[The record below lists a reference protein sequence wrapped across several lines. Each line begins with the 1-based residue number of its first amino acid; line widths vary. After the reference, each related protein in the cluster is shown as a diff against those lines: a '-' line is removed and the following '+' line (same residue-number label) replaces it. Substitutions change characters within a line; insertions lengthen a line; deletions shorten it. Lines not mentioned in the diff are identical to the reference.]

1 MQNEFLQIPLD
12 SIEPGLILSIY
23 PEGNAEF
30 RQIDILEAEE
40 FSESQ
45 YQILEGNSYEY
56 HFNKEGFQLV
66 ASIFGIVIPSK
77 RHSSSGRIVPNIYVG
92 TITLD
97 ILNTAEN
104 IVVSNLELEVLATKF
119 DQKLDKSYRQNYR
132 FMLEDITD
140 KCTELLMQ
148 INSPVHQ
155 TFEIDFNSNHN
166 TVYQRF
172 CFVQSILNN
181 SDFVEAIHKVI
192 SNPKTNWNEE
202 NEITDIRKIR
212 RFSNDNLRQIIS
224 GTNRVG
230 LPESHQLRKSNILSV
245 PLKITNYRKIENL
258 DTPENR
264 FIKYVLETFKKFCEE
279 CLDIFS
285 FKQLSKPI
293 QEAEHL
299 IHNLESQLNHPFFQN
314 INPPK
319 SLKLNSPVL
328 QKRSGYREILN
339 RWLQFDLASKLI
351 WKGGEDVYNAGKK
364 DIASLYEYWLFFTL
378 YDLVKEKF
386 NIISVNFDEQAYNHL
401 IVPTN
406 DGLNVMVKAGKH
418 TALEGIFTKR
428 NRDLKIKF
436 SYNRTFKGGI
446 NYDEAKS
453 GSWTAPLRPDYTLT
467 VWSNSFTE
475 EQAEANESIVH
486 IHFDAKY
493 KITNF
498 YQTVHPNLQD
508 AELEEKLNEEE
519 LDERKG
525 TYKNVDLLKMHAY
538 KDAIRR
544 SGGAYILYPGAKEK
558 PFRGF
563 HEIIP
568 GLGAFSVNPS
578 TNKSEINELSK
589 FIDSIID
596 HLLDRTSQRE
606 QLSDETF
613 KIFKE
618 PKSDDNF
625 LHESIP
631 EYLNHEKLNP
641 NEAFVMVGFYKS
653 KEQLDWILKNNLYN
667 FRTGTDKGSLNLSHE
682 NVNAKYLIL
691 HGSNELITNKIFQL
705 KTSGPK
711 ILSQNDLIKKN
722 YPKPTGELYLVY
734 EIDKEVSE
742 DFQNL
747 AIDIRKLSKF
757 ESHRNSPKPFS
768 VSLTEILKAKVLL
781 IEKFD

>member
-1 MQNEFLQIPLD
+1 MYKEFLQIPLD
-12 SIEPGLILSIY
+12 NLESGLLLTIY
-23 PEGNAEF
+23 PEGNSVF
-30 RQIDILEAEE
+30 REIDLLEAEE

-45 YQILEGNSYEY
+45 FQLLEGNTYEY
-56 HFNKEGFQLV
+56 SFNKDNYQLQT
-66 ASIFGIVIPSK
+66 SISGIVISSK
-77 RHSSSGRIVPNIYVG
+77 RHSYSGRIVPNIYVG
-92 TITLD
+92 TLTLD
-97 ILNTAEN
+97 ILNIAEN
-104 IVVSNLELEVLATKF
+104 SAISKLDIEVLATKF
-119 DQKLDKSYRQNYR
+119 NQKLDKSYRENYR

-172 CFVQSILNN
+172 CFIQSIINN
-181 SDFVEAIHKVI
+181 SDFNEAVQKII
-192 SNPKTNWNEE
+192 SNPKTNWEE
-202 NEITDIRKIR
+202 ETEITDIRKIR
-212 RFSNDNLRQIIS
+212 RVSNYALRQIIS
-224 GTNRVG
+224 GTNRVL
-230 LPESHQLRKSNILSV
+230 LPKNHELQNSNINSV
-245 PLKITNYRKIENL
+245 PLKINGYRKIENL

-264 FIKYVLETFKKFCEE
+264 FIKYVLEVFKKFCEE
-279 CLDIFS
+279 CLAVFYL
-285 FKQLSKPI
+285 KQISKPI
-293 QEAEHL
+293 QEAKHL
-299 IHNLESQLNHPFFQN
+299 IHNLESQLNHSFFQN
-314 INPPK
+314 IIAPT
-319 SLKLNSPVL
+319 SLILNSPVL

-351 WKGGEDVYNAGKK
+351 WKGGDDVYNAGKK

-378 YDLVKEKF
+378 YDLVKDKF
-386 NIISVNFDEQAYNHL
+386 NIQSVDFDEQAYNHL
-401 IVPTN
+401 IVPTS
-406 DGLNVMVKAGKH
+406 DGLNVMVKSGKH
-418 TALEGIFTKR
+418 TALEGVYTKR
-428 NRDLKIKF
+428 NRNLKIKF
-436 SYNRTFKGGI
+436 SYNRTFKGG
-446 NYDEAKS
+446 NHYSEAKS
-453 GSWTAPLRPDYTLT
+453 GSWTAPLRPDYTLSI
-467 VWSNSFTE
+467 WSNAFTE

-498 YQTVHPNLQD
+498 YQTVHPNLD
-508 AELEEKLNEEE
+508 GLELEQTLNQEEIE
-519 LDERKG
+519 ERKG

-589 FIDSIID
+589 FIDLIID

-606 QLSDETF
+606 QLSDETY

-618 PKSDDNF
+618 PKSDDNV

-631 EYLNHEKLNP
+631 EYINSEKLNP
-641 NEAFVMVGFYKS
+641 TETFVLVGFYKS

-667 FRTGTDKGSLNLSHE
+667 FRTGTDKGSLPLSNE

-691 HGSNELITNKIFQL
+691 HSSDELITNKIFQL

-711 ILSQNDLIKKN
+711 ILSQNNLVKKD
-722 YPKPTGELYLVY
+722 YPNPSGELYLVY
-734 EIDKEVSE
+734 EIENDASE
-742 DFQNL
+742 DFQNIL
-747 AIDIRKLSKF
+747 IDIRNLSKF
-757 ESHRNSPKPFS
+757 ETHRNSAKPFS
-768 VSLTEILKAKVLL
+768 VTLTEILKAKIVEL
-781 IEKFD
+781 

>member
-1 MQNEFLQIPLD
+1 MQKECLQISLNTL
-12 SIEPGLILSIY
+12 EQGLILTIY
-23 PEGNAEF
+23 PEGNAEL
-30 RQIDILEAEE
+30 REIDIIEAQE
-40 FSESQ
+40 FTESQ
-45 YQILEGNSYEY
+45 FQILEGNTYEY
-56 HFNKEGFQLV
+56 HFNQDNYQLS
-66 ASIFGIVIPSK
+66 ASVSGIVIPSK

-92 TITLD
+92 TLTLD
-97 ILNTAEN
+97 ITNTSEN
-104 IVVSNLELEVLATKF
+104 RTVSKLDLEVLATKF
-119 DQKLDKSYRQNYR
+119 NQQLDKSYRENYR

-148 INSPVHQ
+148 INSPVYQ

-181 SDFVEAIHKVI
+181 SDFTEAVQKVI
-192 SNPKTNWNEE
+192 SNPKTNWEEE
-202 NEITDIRKIR
+202 NEISDIRKIR
-212 RFSNDNLRQIIS
+212 RITNYAVHQIIS
-224 GTNRVG
+224 GTNRVD
-230 LPESHQLRKSNILSV
+230 LPENHSLRNSNINSV
-245 PLKITNYRKIENL
+245 PLKINGYRKIENV

-264 FIKYVLETFKKFCEE
+264 FIKHVLAVFKKFCEE
-279 CLDIFS
+279 CLAIFS
-285 FKQLSKPI
+285 LKHLSKPI
-293 QEAEHL
+293 QEAELL
-299 IHNLESQLNHPFFQN
+299 IDNLENQLNHPFFQN
-314 INPPK
+314 INPPS

-386 NIISVNFDEQAYNHL
+386 NIQSVNFDEEAYNHL
-401 IVPTN
+401 IVPTS
-406 DGLNVMVKAGKH
+406 DGLNVMVKSGKH
-418 TALEGIFTKR
+418 TALEGVYTKR

-446 NYDEAKS
+446 EYSNAKS
-453 GSWTAPLRPDYTLT
+453 GSWTAPLRPDYTLSI
-467 VWSNSFTE
+467 WSNAFTE
-475 EQAEANESIVH
+475 QQAEANESIVH

-498 YQTVHPNLQD
+498 YQTVHPNLD
-508 AELEEKLNEEE
+508 GLELEETLNQEE
-519 LDERKG
+519 LEERKG

-618 PKSDDNF
+618 PKSDDNV
-625 LHESIP
+625 LHDYIP
-631 EYLNHEKLNP
+631 EYVNSEKLNP
-641 NEAFVMVGFYKS
+641 NDTFVLVGFYKS
-653 KEQLDWILKNNLYN
+653 KEQLDWILKTNLYN
-667 FRTGTDKGSLNLSHE
+667 FRTGTDKGSLSLSKE
-682 NVNAKYLIL
+682 NINAKYLIL
-691 HGSNELITNKIFQL
+691 HGRDELITNRIFQL
-705 KTSGPK
+705 NSTGPK
-711 ILSQNDLIKKN
+711 ILSQNDLLRKG
-722 YPKPTGELYLVY
+722 YPNPKGELYLVY
-734 EIDKEVSE
+734 NIEREVSA
-742 DFQNL
+742 DFSNVS
-747 AIDIRKLSKF
+747 IDIRKLPNF
-757 ESHRNSPKPFS
+757 ESNRNSAKPIS
-768 VSLTEILKAKVLL
+768 VTLTEILKAKN
-781 IEKFD
+781 IEI

>member
-1 MQNEFLQIPLD
+1 L
-12 SIEPGLILSIY
+12 
-23 PEGNAEF
+23 
-30 RQIDILEAEE
+30 
-40 FSESQ
+40 
-45 YQILEGNSYEY
+45 
-56 HFNKEGFQLV
+56 
-66 ASIFGIVIPSK
+66 
-77 RHSSSGRIVPNIYVG
+77 
-92 TITLD
+92 TLD
-97 ILNTAEN
+97 ILNTLEN
-104 IVVSNLELEVLATKF
+104 KVISKIEIEVLATKF
-119 DQKLDKSYRQNYR
+119 NQELDKSYRENYR

-155 TFEIDFNSNHN
+155 TFEIDFNSDQN

-181 SDFVEAIHKVI
+181 SDFTEAVQKVI
-192 SNPKTNWNEE
+192 SNPKTSWDEE
-202 NEITDIRKIR
+202 SEISDSRKIR
-212 RFSNDNLRQIIS
+212 KVSNQILRQIIS
-224 GTNRVG
+224 GTNRVS
-230 LPESHQLRKSNILSV
+230 LPENHTLHNSNINSV
-245 PLKITNYRKIENL
+245 PLKINGFRKIENE

-264 FIKYVLETFKKFCEE
+264 FIKYVLEGFKKFCEE
-279 CLDIFS
+279 CLASFS
-285 FKQLSKPI
+285 LKQLSKPI
-293 QEAEHL
+293 QEANHL
-299 IHNLESQLNHPFFQN
+299 IDNLENQLNHPFFQN
-314 INPPK
+314 INPPT

-386 NIISVNFDEQAYNHL
+386 NIQTVNFEEQPYNHL
-401 IVPTN
+401 IVPTS
-406 DGLNVMVKAGKH
+406 DGLNVMVKSGKH
-418 TALEGIFTKR
+418 TALEGVYTKR
-428 NRDLKIKF
+428 NRDLKVKF
-436 SYNRTFKGGI
+436 SYNRTFKGGN
-446 NYDEAKS
+446 NYGDLKS
-453 GSWTAPLRPDYTLT
+453 GSWTAPLRPDYTLSI
-467 VWSNSFTE
+467 WSNVFME

-498 YQTVHPNLQD
+498 YQTVHPNLD
-508 AELEEKLNEEE
+508 GLELEQTLNQEE

-578 TNKSEINELSK
+578 NNKFEINELSK

-606 QLSDETF
+606 QLSNETY

-618 PKSDDNF
+618 PKSDEDV

-631 EYLNHEKLNP
+631 ELYNTEKLNP
-641 NEAFVMVGFYKS
+641 NETYVIIGYYKS
-653 KEQLDWILKNNLYN
+653 KEQLDWILKNKLYN
-667 FRTGTDKGSLNLSHE
+667 FRTGTDKGSLPLTNE
-682 NVNAKYLIL
+682 NINAKYLVL
-691 HGSNELITNKIFQL
+691 HGKNELITTKIFQF
-705 KTSGPK
+705 KSIGPK
-711 ILSQNDLIKKN
+711 ILSQNDLIKK
-722 YPKPTGELYLVY
+722 
-734 EIDKEVSE
+734 
-742 DFQNL
+742 
-747 AIDIRKLSKF
+747 DIL
-757 ESHRNSPKPFS
+757 
-768 VSLTEILKAKVLL
+768 ILPV
-781 IEKFD
+781 IYI

>member
-1 MQNEFLQIPLD
+1 MQKDCLQISLD
-12 SIEPGLILSIY
+12 TIESGLILTIY
-23 PEGNAEF
+23 PEGSSELREIDVFEAQEF
-30 RQIDILEAEE
+30 A
-40 FSESQ
+40 ESQ

-56 HFNKEGFQLV
+56 SFNKDNFQLE
-66 ASIFGIVIPSK
+66 ASISGIVIPSK

-92 TITLD
+92 TLSLD
-97 ILNTAEN
+97 IINTFEN
-104 IVVSNLELEVLATKF
+104 NTVSKLDIEVLATKF
-119 DQKLDKSYRQNYR
+119 NQQLDKSYRENYR
-132 FMLEDITD
+132 FMLEDITE

-155 TFEIDFNSNHN
+155 TFEIDFNSNQN

-181 SDFVEAIHKVI
+181 SDFAEAVQKVI
-192 SNPKTNWNEE
+192 SNPKTSWDEE
-202 NEITDIRKIR
+202 NEISDIRKIKR
-212 RFSNDNLRQIIS
+212 ISNYAIRQIVS
-224 GTNRVG
+224 GTNRVP
-230 LPESHQLRKSNILSV
+230 LPENHSLRKSNINSV
-245 PLKITNYRKIENL
+245 PLKINSHRKIENV

-264 FIKYVLETFKKFCEE
+264 FIKHVLEVFKKFCEE
-279 CLDIFS
+279 CLAVFS
-285 FKQLSKPI
+285 LKQLAKPI
-293 QEAEHL
+293 QEAEQL

-314 INPPK
+314 INHPT

-378 YDLVKEKF
+378 YDLIKEKF
-386 NIISVNFDEQAYNHL
+386 NIQSVHYDEKAYNHL
-401 IVPTN
+401 IVPTS
-406 DGLNVMVKAGKH
+406 DGLNVMVKSGKH
-418 TALEGIFTKR
+418 TALEGVYTKR

-436 SYNRTFKGGI
+436 SYNRTFKGGVEY
-446 NYDEAKS
+446 NDAKS
-453 GSWTAPLRPDYTLT
+453 GSWTAPLRPDYTLSI
-467 VWSNSFTE
+467 WSNAFTE
-475 EQAEANESIVH
+475 QQAEANESIVH

-498 YQTVHPNLQD
+498 YQTVHSNLD
-508 AELEEKLNEEE
+508 GLELEQTLNQEE

-606 QLSDETF
+606 QLSDETY

-618 PKSDDNF
+618 PKSDDNV

-631 EYLNHEKLNP
+631 EYVGSEKLNP
-641 NEAFVMVGFYKS
+641 NETFVMVGFYKS
-653 KEQLDWILKNNLYN
+653 KEQLDWILEKNLYN
-667 FRTGTDKGSLNLSHE
+667 FRTGTDKGSLPLSNE

-691 HGSNELITNKIFQL
+691 HGKDELITDRIFQL
-705 KTSGPK
+705 KTIGPK
-711 ILSQNDLIKKN
+711 ILSQNDLIRKH
-722 YPKPTGELYLVY
+722 YPNPTGELYLVY
-734 EIDKEVSE
+734 EIEQEASN
-742 DFQNL
+742 DFQNIS
-747 AIDIRKLSKF
+747 IDIRKLAKF
-757 ESHRNSPKPFS
+757 ESHRNSAKPFS
-768 VSLTEILKAKVLL
+768 TTLTEILKAKFY
-781 IEKFD
+781 EHK

>member
-1 MQNEFLQIPLD
+1 MQKEYLQILLD
-12 SIEPGLILSIY
+12 AIESGLMLTIY

-30 RQIDILEAEE
+30 REIDTLEAEE

-45 YQILEGNSYEY
+45 YQILEGNCYEY
-56 HFNKEGFQLV
+56 SFNKDYYQLE
-66 ASIFGIVIPSK
+66 ASISGVVIPSK

-92 TITLD
+92 TLTLD
-97 ILNTAEN
+97 ILNIIEN
-104 IVVSNLELEVLATKF
+104 ATVSKLDLEVLATKF
-119 DQKLDKSYRQNYR
+119 NQELDKSYRENYR

-148 INSPVHQ
+148 INSPVRQ
-155 TFEIDFNSNHN
+155 TFEIDFESNFS
-166 TVYQRF
+166 TIYQRF

-181 SDFVEAIHKVI
+181 SDFAEAVQKVI

-202 NEITDIRKIR
+202 TEVIDIRKIR
-212 RFSNDNLRQIIS
+212 RVSNYALCQIIS
-224 GTNRVG
+224 GTNRVS
-230 LPESHQLRKSNILSV
+230 LPESHYLQNLNINSV
-245 PLKITNYRKIENL
+245 PLKINSFRKIENV

-264 FIKYVLETFKKFCEE
+264 FIKHVLEVFKKFCED
-279 CLDIFS
+279 CLIVFS
-285 FKQLSKPI
+285 LKKIPKPI
-293 QEAEHL
+293 QEAQHL
-299 IHNLESQLNHPFFQN
+299 IESLERQLNHPFFQN
-314 INPPK
+314 ISAPT

-339 RWLQFDLASKLI
+339 RWFQFDLASKLI

-378 YDLVKEKF
+378 YDLIKEKF
-386 NIISVNFDEQAYNHL
+386 NIESVHFDEQAYKHL
-401 IVPTN
+401 IVATN
-406 DGLNVMVKAGKH
+406 DGLNVMVKSGKH
-418 TALEGIFTKR
+418 TALEGIYTKR
-428 NRDLKIKF
+428 NRDLKVKF
-436 SYNRTFKGGI
+436 SYSRTFKGGI
-446 NYDEAKS
+446 DYSDSQS
-453 GSWTAPLRPDYTLT
+453 GSWTAPLRPDYTLS
-467 VWSNSFTE
+467 VWSNNFTE
-475 EQAEANESIVH
+475 KQAEANESIVH

-498 YQTVHPNLQD
+498 YQTVHPNLD
-508 AELEEKLNEEE
+508 GLELEEKLNLEE

-578 TNKSEINELSK
+578 NNKSEITELSK

-606 QLSDETF
+606 KLSDETY

-618 PKSDDNF
+618 PKSDNDV
-625 LHESIP
+625 LHEPMP
-631 EYLNHEKLNP
+631 EYVGVEKMNP
-641 NEAFVMVGFYKS
+641 DETYVIIGYYKS
-653 KEQLDWILKNNLYN
+653 KEQLDWILKNKLYN
-667 FRTGTDKGSLNLSHE
+667 FRTGTDKGSLFLSNE

-691 HGSNELITNKIFQL
+691 HGSDELITNKIYQL
-705 KTSGPK
+705 KDSGPK
-711 ILSQNDLIKKN
+711 ILSQNNLVKKN
-722 YPKPTGELYLVY
+722 YPNPSGELYLVY
-734 EIDKEVSE
+734 EIENEVSIE
-742 DFQNL
+742 FNNIV
-747 AIDIRKLSKF
+747 IDVRKLSKYEGFRNSAKPLSVTLAEIFKAKFF
-757 ESHRNSPKPFS
+757 ES
-768 VSLTEILKAKVLL
+768 
-781 IEKFD
+781 

>member
-1 MQNEFLQIPLD
+1 MQKDFLQIPLD
-12 SIEPGLILSIY
+12 TIESGLVLTIY

-30 RQIDILEAEE
+30 REIDILEAEE
-40 FSESQ
+40 FAESQ
-45 YQILEGNSYEY
+45 FQILEGNSYEY
-56 HFNKEGFQLV
+56 HFNKDNYQLA
-66 ASIFGIVIPSK
+66 ASISGIVIPSK
-77 RHSSSGRIVPNIYVG
+77 HHSSSGRIVPNIYVG
-92 TITLD
+92 TLTLD
-97 ILNTAEN
+97 VLNTIEN
-104 IVVSNLELEVLATKF
+104 TSISKLEIEVLATKF
-119 DQKLDKSYRQNYR
+119 NQKVDKSYRENYR

-181 SDFVEAIHKVI
+181 SDFAEAVQKVI
-192 SNPKTNWNEE
+192 SNPKTNWDEE
-202 NEITDIRKIR
+202 DEISDIRKIR
-212 RFSNDNLRQIIS
+212 RISNHTLRQIIS
-224 GTNRVG
+224 STNRVG
-230 LPESHQLRKSNILSV
+230 LPENHSLRNSNINSV
-245 PLKITNYRKIENL
+245 PLKIKSYRKIENV
-258 DTPENR
+258 DTAENR
-264 FIKYVLETFKKFCEE
+264 FIKHVLEVFKKFCEE
-279 CLDIFS
+279 CLAVFS
-285 FKQLSKPI
+285 LKQLSKPI
-293 QEAEHL
+293 QEAEYL
-299 IHNLESQLNHPFFQN
+299 IHHLESQLNHPFFQN
-314 INPPK
+314 INPPT

-328 QKRSGYREILN
+328 QKRSGYREILS

-386 NIISVNFDEQAYNHL
+386 NIESVNFDEQAYKHL
-401 IVPTN
+401 IVPTD
-406 DGLNVMVKAGKH
+406 DGLNVMVKSGKH
-418 TALEGIFTKR
+418 TALEGIYTKR

-436 SYNRTFKGGI
+436 SYNRTFKGGNI
-446 NYDEAKS
+446 YSNAKS
-453 GSWTAPLRPDYTLT
+453 GSWTAPLRPDYTLSI
-467 VWSNSFTE
+467 WSNAFTE
-475 EQAEANESIVH
+475 DEAEANESIVH

-498 YQTVHPNLQD
+498 YQTVHPNLD
-508 AELEEKLNEEE
+508 GLELEETLNQED

-606 QLSDETF
+606 QLSNETYN
-613 KIFKE
+613 IFKE
-618 PKSDDNF
+618 PKSDDNV

-631 EYLNHEKLNP
+631 EFINSDKLNP
-641 NEAFVMVGFYKS
+641 NETFVIVGFYKS
-653 KEQLDWILKNNLYN
+653 KEQLEWILKNKCYN
-667 FRTGTDKGSLNLSHE
+667 FRTGTDKGSLPLSNE

-691 HGSNELITNKIFQL
+691 HTSGELITNKIYQL
-705 KTSGPK
+705 KPYGPK
-711 ILSQNDLIKKN
+711 ILSKNDLIKKGYSN
-722 YPKPTGELYLVY
+722 PSGELYLVY
-734 EIDKEVSE
+734 DIEKEVSK
-742 DFQNL
+742 DFQNVS
-747 AIDIRKLSKF
+747 IDIRNLSKF
-757 ESHRNSPKPFS
+757 ESNRNSAKPFS
-768 VSLTEILKAKVLL
+768 ATLTEVLKAKL
-781 IEKFD
+781 

>member
-1 MQNEFLQIPLD
+1 MQSESLQISLD
-12 SIEPGLILSIY
+12 SLESGLTLTIY
-23 PEGNAEF
+23 PEGKAEF
-30 RQIDILEAEE
+30 REIDALEAEQ
-40 FSESQ
+40 FFESRF
-45 YQILEGNSYEY
+45 QILEGNSYEY
-56 HFNKEGFQLV
+56 HFNKENYQLS
-66 ASIFGIVIPSK
+66 ASISGIVIPSK

-92 TITLD
+92 TLNLD

-104 IVVSNLELEVLATKF
+104 IEVSRLDIEVLATKF
-119 DQKLDKSYRQNYR
+119 NQKLDKSYRENYR

-148 INSPVHQ
+148 INSPIHQ
-155 TFEIDFNSNHN
+155 TFEIDFDSNQN

-181 SDFVEAIHKVI
+181 SDFAEAVQKVI

-202 NEITDIRKIR
+202 NEIFDIRKIR
-212 RFSNDNLRQIIS
+212 RVSNHSLRQIIS

-230 LPESHQLRKSNILSV
+230 LPQNHLLRKSNINSV
-245 PLKITNYRKIENL
+245 PLKINGFRKIENL

-264 FIKYVLETFKKFCEE
+264 FIKHVLEIFKKFCEE
-279 CLDIFS
+279 CLTVFS
-285 FKQLSKPI
+285 SKQLAKPI
-293 QEAEHL
+293 QEAENL

-314 INPPK
+314 INPPI

-328 QKRSGYREILN
+328 QKRSGYREILS

-378 YDLVKEKF
+378 YDLIKEKF
-386 NIISVNFDEQAYNHL
+386 NIQSINFDEQAYKHL

-406 DGLNVMVKAGKH
+406 DGLNVMVKSGKH
-418 TALEGIFTKR
+418 TALEGIYTKR

-436 SYNRTFKGGI
+436 SYNRTFKGGS
-446 NYDEAKS
+446 NYSDSES
-453 GSWTAPLRPDYTLT
+453 GSWTAPLRPDYTLS
-467 VWSNSFTE
+467 VWSNAFTE
-475 EQAEANESIVH
+475 KQAEANESIVH

-498 YQTVHPNLQD
+498 YQTVHPNLD
-508 AELEEKLNEEE
+508 GLELEQTLNQEE

-589 FIDSIID
+589 FIDAIID
-596 HLLDRTSQRE
+596 HLLDRASQRE
-606 QLSDETF
+606 QLSDETY

-618 PKSDDNF
+618 SKSDDDV

-631 EYLNHEKLNP
+631 EYVDAEKLNP
-641 NEAFVMVGFYKS
+641 NETFVIVGFYKS
-653 KEQLDWILKNNLYN
+653 KEQLDWILNNNLYN
-667 FRTGTDKGSLNLSHE
+667 FRTGTDKGSLPLTNE

-691 HGSNELITNKIFQL
+691 HGSDELITNKIYQL
-705 KTSGPK
+705 KSSGPK
-711 ILSQNDLIKKN
+711 IFSKNNLIAKD
-722 YPKPTGELYLVY
+722 YPNPSGELYLVY

-742 DFQNL
+742 DFQNVS
-747 AIDIRKLSKF
+747 IDIRKLAKF
-757 ESHRNSPKPFS
+757 ESRRSSAKPIS
-768 VSLTEILKAKVLL
+768 VTLTEVLKAKF
-781 IEKFD
+781 IEL

>member
-1 MQNEFLQIPLD
+1 MRKDILQIPFD
-12 SIEPGLILSIY
+12 TIESGLVLTIY

-30 RQIDILEAEE
+30 REINISEAKE

-45 YQILEGNSYEY
+45 FQILEGNCYEY
-56 HFNKEGFQLV
+56 HFNKDNFQLS
-66 ASIFGIVIPSK
+66 ASISGIVIPSK

-92 TITLD
+92 TLTLD
-97 ILNTAEN
+97 ILNIDEN
-104 IVVSNLELEVLATKF
+104 KAISKLEIEVLATKF
-119 DQKLDKSYRQNYR
+119 NQQLDKSYRENYR

-155 TFEIDFNSNHN
+155 TFEIDFNSNQN
-166 TVYQRF
+166 TIYQRF

-181 SDFVEAIHKVI
+181 SDFTEAVQKVI
-192 SNPKTNWNEE
+192 GNPKTNWEVE
-202 NEITDIRKIR
+202 NEISDIRKIR
-212 RFSNDNLRQIIS
+212 RITNYAVRQIIS
-224 GTNRVG
+224 GTNRVD
-230 LPESHQLRKSNILSV
+230 LPENHSLRNSNIHSV
-245 PLKITNYRKIENL
+245 PLKINGYRKIENV

-264 FIKYVLETFKKFCEE
+264 FIKHVLEVFKKFCEE
-279 CLDIFS
+279 CLAVFS
-285 FKQLSKPI
+285 LKQLSKPI
-293 QEAEHL
+293 QEAEQL
-299 IHNLESQLNHPFFQN
+299 IHNLESLLNHPFFQN
-314 INPPK
+314 INAPT

-328 QKRSGYREILN
+328 QKRSGYREILS

-364 DIASLYEYWLFFTL
+364 DIASLYEYWIFFTL
-378 YDLVKEKF
+378 YDLIKEKF
-386 NIISVNFDEQAYNHL
+386 NIVSVNFDEQAYKHL
-401 IVPTN
+401 IVPTS
-406 DGLNVMVKAGKH
+406 DGLNVMVKSGKH
-418 TALEGIFTKR
+418 TALEGIYTKR

-436 SYNRTFKGGI
+436 SYNRTFKGGNI
-446 NYDEAKS
+446 YANAKS
-453 GSWTAPLRPDYTLT
+453 GSWTAPLRPDYTLS
-467 VWSNSFTE
+467 VWSNTFTE
-475 EQAEANESIVH
+475 EQSEANESIVH

-498 YQTVHPNLQD
+498 YQSVHPNLEGL
-508 AELEEKLNEEE
+508 ELEKVLNEED

-618 PKSDDNF
+618 PKSDDNV

-631 EYLNHEKLNP
+631 EFINSEKLHP
-641 NEAFVMVGFYKS
+641 SETFVIVGFYKS
-653 KEQLDWILKNNLYN
+653 QDQLNWILKNNLYN
-667 FRTGTDKGSLNLSHE
+667 FRTGIDKGSLSLSNE
-682 NVNAKYLIL
+682 NINAKYLIL
-691 HGSNELITNKIFQL
+691 HGKDELITNRIFQL
-705 KTSGPK
+705 KTTGPK
-711 ILSQNDLIKKN
+711 ILSQNNLIKKG
-722 YPKPTGELYLVY
+722 YPNPKGELYLVY
-734 EIDKEVSE
+734 EIENEVSD
-742 DFQNL
+742 DFQNIS
-747 AIDIRKLSKF
+747 IDVRNLSKF
-757 ESHRNSPKPFS
+757 ESHRNSAKPFTA
-768 VSLTEILKAKVLL
+768 SLTEILKAKI
-781 IEKFD
+781 IEL

>member
-1 MQNEFLQIPLD
+1 MRKDILQIPFD
-12 SIEPGLILSIY
+12 TIESGLVLTIY

-30 RQIDILEAEE
+30 REIDISEAKE

-45 YQILEGNSYEY
+45 YQILEGNCYEY
-56 HFNKEGFQLV
+56 HFNKDNFQLS
-66 ASIFGIVIPSK
+66 ASISGIVIPSK

-92 TITLD
+92 TLTLD
-97 ILNTAEN
+97 ILNIAEN
-104 IVVSNLELEVLATKF
+104 KAISKLEIEVLATKF
-119 DQKLDKSYRQNYR
+119 NQQLDKSYRENYR

-155 TFEIDFNSNHN
+155 TFEIDFNSNQN
-166 TVYQRF
+166 TIYQRF

-181 SDFVEAIHKVI
+181 SDFTEAVQKVI
-192 SNPKTNWNEE
+192 GNPKTNWEVE
-202 NEITDIRKIR
+202 NEISDIRKIR
-212 RFSNDNLRQIIS
+212 RITNYAVRQIIS
-224 GTNRVG
+224 GTNRVD
-230 LPESHQLRKSNILSV
+230 LPENHSLRNSNIHSV
-245 PLKITNYRKIENL
+245 PLKINGYRKIENV

-264 FIKYVLETFKKFCEE
+264 FIKHVLEVFKKFCEE
-279 CLDIFS
+279 CLAVFS
-285 FKQLSKPI
+285 LKQLSKPI
-293 QEAEHL
+293 QEAEQL
-299 IHNLESQLNHPFFQN
+299 IHNLESLLNHPFFQN
-314 INPPK
+314 INAPT

-328 QKRSGYREILN
+328 QKRSGYREILS

-364 DIASLYEYWLFFTL
+364 DIASLYEYWIFFTL
-378 YDLVKEKF
+378 YDLIKEKF
-386 NIISVNFDEQAYNHL
+386 NIVSVNFDEQAYKHL
-401 IVPTN
+401 IVPTS
-406 DGLNVMVKAGKH
+406 DGLNVMVKSGKH
-418 TALEGIFTKR
+418 TALEGIYTKR

-436 SYNRTFKGGI
+436 SYNRTFKGGNI
-446 NYDEAKS
+446 YANAKS
-453 GSWTAPLRPDYTLT
+453 GSWTAPLRPDYTLS
-467 VWSNSFTE
+467 VWSNTFTE
-475 EQAEANESIVH
+475 EQSEANESIVH

-498 YQTVHPNLQD
+498 YQSVHPNLEGL
-508 AELEEKLNEEE
+508 ELEKVLNEED

-618 PKSDDNF
+618 PKSDDNV

-631 EYLNHEKLNP
+631 EFINSEKLHP
-641 NEAFVMVGFYKS
+641 SETFVIVGFYKS
-653 KEQLDWILKNNLYN
+653 QDQLNWILKNNLYN
-667 FRTGTDKGSLNLSHE
+667 FRTGIDKGSLSLSNE
-682 NVNAKYLIL
+682 NINAKYLIL
-691 HGSNELITNKIFQL
+691 HGKDELITNRIFQL
-705 KTSGPK
+705 KTTGPK
-711 ILSQNDLIKKN
+711 ILSQNNLIKKG
-722 YPKPTGELYLVY
+722 YPNPKGELYLVY
-734 EIDKEVSE
+734 EIENEVSD
-742 DFQNL
+742 DFQNIS
-747 AIDIRKLSKF
+747 IDVRNLSKF
-757 ESHRNSPKPFS
+757 ESHRNSAKPFTA
-768 VSLTEILKAKVLL
+768 SLTEILKAKI
-781 IEKFD
+781 IEL

>member
-1 MQNEFLQIPLD
+1 MRKDILQIPFD
-12 SIEPGLILSIY
+12 TIESGLVLTIY

-30 RQIDILEAEE
+30 REIDISEAKE

-45 YQILEGNSYEY
+45 YQILEGNCYEY
-56 HFNKEGFQLV
+56 HFNKDNFQLS
-66 ASIFGIVIPSK
+66 ASISGIVIPSK

-92 TITLD
+92 TLTLD
-97 ILNTAEN
+97 ILNIDEN
-104 IVVSNLELEVLATKF
+104 KAISKLEIEVLATKF
-119 DQKLDKSYRQNYR
+119 NQQLDKSYRENYR

-155 TFEIDFNSNHN
+155 TFEIDFNSNQN
-166 TVYQRF
+166 TIYQRF

-181 SDFVEAIHKVI
+181 SDFTEAVQKVI
-192 SNPKTNWNEE
+192 GNPKTNWEVE
-202 NEITDIRKIR
+202 NEISDIRKIR
-212 RFSNDNLRQIIS
+212 RITNYAVRQIIS
-224 GTNRVG
+224 GTNRVD
-230 LPESHQLRKSNILSV
+230 LPENHSLRNSNIHSV
-245 PLKITNYRKIENL
+245 PLKINGYRKIENV

-264 FIKYVLETFKKFCEE
+264 FIKHVLEVFKKFCEE
-279 CLDIFS
+279 CLAVFS
-285 FKQLSKPI
+285 LKQLSKPI
-293 QEAEHL
+293 QEAEQL
-299 IHNLESQLNHPFFQN
+299 IHNLESLLNHPFFQN
-314 INPPK
+314 INAPT

-328 QKRSGYREILN
+328 QKRSGYREILS

-364 DIASLYEYWLFFTL
+364 DIASLYEYWIFFTL
-378 YDLVKEKF
+378 YDLIKEKF
-386 NIISVNFDEQAYNHL
+386 NIVSVNFDEQAYKHL
-401 IVPTN
+401 IVPTS
-406 DGLNVMVKAGKH
+406 DGLNVMVKSGKH
-418 TALEGIFTKR
+418 TALEGIYTKR

-436 SYNRTFKGGI
+436 SYNRTFKGGNI
-446 NYDEAKS
+446 YANAKS
-453 GSWTAPLRPDYTLT
+453 GSWTAPLRPDYTLS
-467 VWSNSFTE
+467 VWSNTFTE
-475 EQAEANESIVH
+475 EQSEANESIVH

-498 YQTVHPNLQD
+498 YQSVHPNLEGL
-508 AELEEKLNEEE
+508 ELEKVLNEED

-618 PKSDDNF
+618 PKSDDNV

-631 EYLNHEKLNP
+631 EFINSEKLHP
-641 NEAFVMVGFYKS
+641 SETFVIVGFYKS
-653 KEQLDWILKNNLYN
+653 QDQLNWILKNNLYN
-667 FRTGTDKGSLNLSHE
+667 FRTGIDKGSLSLSNE
-682 NVNAKYLIL
+682 NINAKYLIL
-691 HGSNELITNKIFQL
+691 HGKDELITNRIFQL
-705 KTSGPK
+705 KTTGPK
-711 ILSQNDLIKKN
+711 ILSQNNLIKKG
-722 YPKPTGELYLVY
+722 YPNPKGELYLVY
-734 EIDKEVSE
+734 EIENEVSD
-742 DFQNL
+742 DFQNIS
-747 AIDIRKLSKF
+747 IDVRNLSKF
-757 ESHRNSPKPFS
+757 ESHRNSAKPFTA
-768 VSLTEILKAKVLL
+768 SLTEILKAKI
-781 IEKFD
+781 IEL